1 MQQIF
6 ISNATAPVPSANT
19 GTLWAVNPLRTLLFV
34 FVLGGTALPSDPS
47 MHSASATL
55 TDHDRTISIL
65 TREGT
70 ASVDRFSSLRA
81 RWTHADAIPVSED
94 TISTAAVLL
103 DNLPEVIEPPH
114 ISPSSD
120 GEIGLS
126 WIKGMD
132 RFEAILDA
140 DNHLAWI
147 TKIDGNYVAGLDV
160 NALSPEGRGAFY
172 GAIDE
177 FFERA

>member
-6 ISNATAPVPSANT
+6 IANATAPVPQANT

-34 FVLGGTALPSDPS
+34 FVVGGTALPSDPS
-47 MHSASATL
+47 MNLASATSI
-55 TDHDRTISIL
+55 DHDRTISIV
-65 TREGT
+65 TQEGT
-70 ASVDRFSSLRA
+70 VTVDRFSSLRV

-94 TISTAAVLL
+94 TIATAAVLL
-103 DNLPEVIEPPH
+103 DNLPEGIEPPH

-126 WIKGMD
+126 WIKDMD
-132 RFEAILDA
+132 RFEAMLDP

-147 TKIDGNYVAGLDV
+147 TKIDGRYVTGLDV

-172 GAIDE
+172 GAINE
-177 FFERA
+177 FFERV